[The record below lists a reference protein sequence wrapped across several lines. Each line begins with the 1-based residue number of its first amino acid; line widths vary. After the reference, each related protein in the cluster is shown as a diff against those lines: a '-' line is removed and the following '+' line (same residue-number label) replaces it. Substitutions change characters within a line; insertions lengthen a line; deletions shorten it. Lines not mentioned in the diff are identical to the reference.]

1 MSFHFVLKRT
11 GWGYD
16 DVYEA
21 LKTGEK
27 TSEWRDGSDHWRRRL
42 LTKDGIRDLERGEEI
57 ERSDIRVPSKP
68 FLMDFPDYHWK
79 HKKARFVVG
88 HTKSP
93 MLVADV
99 TVVMYHSKTNQ
110 FEIRVENVEEVL
122 TRGDTHE

>member
-27 TSEWRDGSDHWRRRL
+27 TSEWRDGSDYWAKRL
-42 LTKDGIRDLERGEEI
+42 LTEMGRTQIRWAREYKERNKGRTNPHFI
-57 ERSDIRVPSKP
+57 IP
-68 FLMDFPDYHWK
+68 FPEYLWK

-99 TVVMYHSKTNQ
+99 TVITYYSETNQ
-110 FEIRVENVEEVL
+110 FEIRVENVEEIL
-122 TRGDTHE
+122 TGGDSK